1 MTDIF
6 ELTEAGRD
14 VVKNH
19 NQFPDEEGSTPPEDE
34 LRSHLR
40 RYEVNDNEEVTLDLE
55 RLREAID
62 HAKSLF
68 NHGRRR
74 ERTRMDSNLAPIVRE
89 SIQVPPRIAA
99 LPGFWQYL
107 SLFEYPDLVVTR
119 WSRDNDIQ
127 EKFLGT
133 QKDLYSNYLARLWWG
148 AHLTMN
154 EETGDYFA
162 THRLFTKQRLVNY
175 LLDSSFRRSRQ
186 AARGFAIVLEDEV
199 NPVIDGVAKRF
210 NASQSVFELDA
221 RTEEEIIGQLEMI
234 KSRVEADL

>member
-1 MTDIF
+1 MTDVY

-19 NQFPDEEGSTPPEDE
+19 DQFPDEEGSTPPKDE
-34 LRSHLR
+34 LQSHLR
-40 RYEVNDNEEVTLDLE
+40 RHEVDDDEVTLDLE
-55 RLREAID
+55 RLRQAID
-62 HAKSLF
+62 DSKSLF

-89 SIQVPPRIAA
+89 TIQVPPRIAS

-107 SLFEYPDLVVTR
+107 SLLQFPDLVTTR

-148 AHLTMN
+148 AHLTRN
-154 EETGDYFA
+154 EETGDYFV

-175 LLDSSFRRSRQ
+175 LLDSSFRRSRP

-210 NASQSVFELDA
+210 NASRSVIELDA
-221 RTEEEIIGQLEMI
+221 RNEEEIVQQLEMI
-234 KSRVEADL
+234 KSRVKEDL

>member
-1 MTDIF
+1 MTEIH

-19 NQFPDEEGSTPPEDE
+19 DQFPNEEGSTPPEAE

-40 RYEVNDNEEVTLDLE
+40 THEVDDQGVELDLD
-55 RLREAID
+55 RLRNAID
-62 HAKSLF
+62 AAKSLF
-68 NHGRRR
+68 DHGRAS

-89 SIQVPPRIAA
+89 SIRVPLRVAA

-107 SLFEYPDLVVTR
+107 SLLEYPDLVTTR

-148 AHLTMN
+148 AELTRN

-175 LLDSSFRRSRQ
+175 LMDSSFRRSRP
-186 AARGFAIVLEDEV
+186 AARAFATVLSGESQPTID
-199 NPVIDGVAKRF
+199 PVGKRF
-210 NASQSVFELDA
+210 NASRSVIELDS
-221 RTEEEIIGQLEMI
+221 RSEEEIVEQLKKI
-234 KSRVEADL
+234 KSKVA

>member
-1 MTDIF
+1 MTEIF

-19 NQFPDEEGSTPPEDE
+19 DQFPDEEGSMPPESE

-40 RYEVNDNEEVTLDLE
+40 RHEADDSDMMLDLNS
-55 RLREAID
+55 LREAIND
-62 HAKSLF
+62 SKSLF
-68 NHGRRR
+68 DHGRRR

-89 SIQVPPRIAA
+89 TIQVPPRIAA

-107 SLFEYPDLVVTR
+107 SLLEYPDLVTTR
-119 WSRDNDIQ
+119 WSRDDDIQ

-148 AHLTMN
+148 AHLTRN

-175 LLDSSFRRSRQ
+175 LLDSSFRRSRG

-199 NPVIDGVAKRF
+199 NQVIDEVASRF
-210 NASQSVFELDA
+210 NASRSVIELDA
-221 RTEEEIIGQLEMI
+221 RSEEEIIGQLEMI
-234 KSRVEADL
+234 KSRVEEER

>member
-1 MTDIF
+1 MTEIF

-19 NQFPDEEGSTPPEDE
+19 EDFPDEEGSTPPEDE
-34 LRSHLR
+34 LASHLKR
-40 RYEVNDNEEVTLDLE
+40 HEVSEDDVSLDLE
-55 RLREAID
+55 RLRKAVD
-62 HAKSLF
+62 DAKSLF
-68 NHGRRR
+68 DHGRSR

-89 SIQVPPRIAA
+89 CIQVPPRIAA
-99 LPGFWQYL
+99 VSGFWQYL
-107 SLFEYPDLVVTR
+107 SLFKYDDLVTTR
-119 WSRDNDIQ
+119 WSRDDDIQ

-148 AHLTMN
+148 AHLTRN

-186 AARGFAIVLEDEV
+186 AARGFSIVLQDEV
-199 NPVIDGVAKRF
+199 NPVIDGTAKRF
-210 NASQSVFELDA
+210 NASQSVIELDA
-221 RTEEEIIGQLEMI
+221 RSEEDIVGQLEMI
-234 KSRVEADL
+234 KSRVKEDL

>member
-1 MTDIF
+1 MTEIF

-19 NQFPDEEGSTPPEDE
+19 EQFPDEEGSTPPESE

-40 RYEVNDNEEVTLDLE
+40 RHEVDGDVTLDLD
-55 RLREAID
+55 RLRAAID
-62 HAKSLF
+62 DSKSLF
-68 NHGRRR
+68 DHGRRR

-89 SIQVPPRIAA
+89 TIRVPPRIAA

-107 SLFEYPDLVVTR
+107 SLLEYPDLVTTR

-148 AHLTMN
+148 AHLTRN

-175 LLDSSFRRSRQ
+175 LLDSSFRRSRP
-186 AARGFAIVLEDEV
+186 AARGFATVLEDEV
-199 NPVIDGVAKRF
+199 NPVIDKVAKRF
-210 NASQSVFELDA
+210 NASRSVIELDA
-221 RTEEEIIGQLEMI
+221 RSEGEIVEQLEMI
-234 KSRVEADL
+234 KSRVEEDL

>member
-1 MTDIF
+1 MTEIF

-19 NQFPDEEGSTPPEDE
+19 DQFPDEEGSTPPKDE
-34 LRSHLR
+34 LRSHLTR
-40 RYEVNDNEEVTLDLE
+40 HEVDDAEVTLDLD

-62 HAKSLF
+62 ASKSLF

-89 SIQVPPRIAA
+89 SIKVPPRIAA

-107 SLFEYPDLVVTR
+107 SLLEYPDLVTTR
-119 WSRDNDIQ
+119 WSRENDIQ

-148 AHLTMN
+148 AQLTRN
-154 EETGDYFA
+154 EETGDYIA
-162 THRLFTKQRLVNY
+162 THRLFTKQRIVNY
-175 LLDSSFRRSRQ
+175 LLDSSFRRSRP
-186 AARGFAIVLEDEV
+186 AARGFATVLQDEV
-199 NPVIDGVAKRF
+199 NSVIDPVGSRF
-210 NASQSVFELDA
+210 NASRSVIELDA
-221 RTEEEIIGQLEMI
+221 RSEEEIIEQLKMI
-234 KSRVEADL
+234 KSKVKEDL